1 MVEKHLPE
9 DGKPRIEPHYTV
21 GEIAAEWKLST
32 DTVRKLFLDEPGV
45 LKIGEGS
52 RLLGGR
58 KYKRRYF
65 VLRIPAAV
73 LRRVEQKL
81 INKRPAEPVSS
92 RVERGSR
99 DLHAS

>member
-1 MVEKHLPE
+1 MNEN
-9 DGKPRIEPHYTV
+9 DKPGIETHYTIA
-21 GEIAAEWKLST
+21 EIAQQWKLSE
-32 DTVRKLFLDEPGV
+32 DTVRKLFIDEPGV

-73 LRRVEQKL
+73 LRRVEQQL
-81 INKRPAEPVSS
+81 INKRPAEPTP
-92 RVERGSR
+92 RVDRGSR